1 MEDGPDTTMIGIM
14 KLQID
19 QEIGLGDMVTLAL
32 GTMAGQL
39 HISCKAGEMHIPPT
53 SLLLRSDEDE
63 VIHARMSY

>member
-19 QEIGLGDMVTLAL
+19 QEIGLGDMVTLAI

-39 HISCKAGEMHIPPT
+39 HISCKAGEM
-53 SLLLRSDEDE
+53 L
-63 VIHARMSY
+63 